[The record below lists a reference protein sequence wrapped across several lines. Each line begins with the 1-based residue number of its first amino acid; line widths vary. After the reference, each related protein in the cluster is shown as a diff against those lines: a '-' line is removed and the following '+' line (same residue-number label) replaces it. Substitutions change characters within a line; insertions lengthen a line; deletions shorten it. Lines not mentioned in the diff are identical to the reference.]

1 MKKRIF
7 LSLIFLIGAVNAA
20 LAQTDVP
27 LTYSQDL
34 PKNLYS
40 VPTGVLISYTTNR
53 EITEAEE
60 TQLINDYRAQLLT
73 DNQQLGLQLLHFAN
87 KNGLLQPAARQRLLK
102 QYDSL
107 KIENLLLMEV
117 AEISGMGA
125 QSSYVFKVTAF
136 NKTGKLMT
144 SNQRSFILQADTYG
158 MLIRDFKASANEYA
172 ANYFLKGPLRSPAK
186 PNLALESEALQTS
199 GKTTPKPRLPSQP

>member
-1 MKKRIF
+1 MEKIVF
-7 LSLIFLIGAVNAA
+7 LSLIFLFGTLHAA

-40 VPTGVLISYTTNR
+40 APTGVLISYTTNQ
-53 EITEAEE
+53 EISEAEE
-60 TQLINDYRAQLLT
+60 SQLINDYRAQLLT
-73 DNQQLGLQLLHFAN
+73 DNQQMGLHLLHFAN
-87 KNGLLQPAARQRLLK
+87 KNALLQPAAKQRLLK

-117 AEISGMGA
+117 TEITGLGA

-144 SNQRSFILQADTYG
+144 NNQRSFILQADTYG
-158 MLIRDFKASANEYA
+158 MLIRDFKASTNEYA
-172 ANYFLKGPLRSPAK
+172 ANYFMKGPLRSPSR
-186 PNLALESEALQTS
+186 PNLALESEPLQTPV
-199 GKTTPKPRLPSQP
+199 KTTPKPGATSQP